1 MKVIVMGCGRIGSQV
16 SQLLSDQGHEV
27 TVVDH
32 DANSE
37 GRLGPHFKGRIIQ
50 GLGFDRNVLVQAG
63 IEQAEGFVSA
73 SQSDNANII
82 AARIARNIFHVPRV
96 VARLYD
102 PRRAEIYQRLGLT
115 TISSTNWGAERIF
128 QVLTH
133 TDVDIWNTFGNGEV
147 TLVQIEI
154 PPQLIGRSVQHLNI
168 PSEVMVVGIT
178 RDDRA
183 FIPPSGAEFREG
195 DLVNL
200 VVLSS
205 ALERFEILLG
215 MEGR

>member
-16 SQLLSDQGHEV
+16 SQLLSEHGHDV
-27 TVVDH
+27 TVIDH
-32 DANSE
+32 DSNSD
-37 GRLGPHFKGRIIQ
+37 GRLSSKFRGNIIK
-50 GLGFDRNVLVQAG
+50 GLGFDRNILMQAG
-63 IEQAEGFVSA
+63 IEQAEAFVAA
-73 SQSDNANII
+73 SQSDNANIV
-82 AARIARNIFHVPRV
+82 AARIARNLFHVPRV

-133 TDVDIWNTFGNGEV
+133 SNIDVWNTFGSGEV
-147 TLVQIEI
+147 TLVHIEL
-154 PPQLIGRSVQHLNI
+154 PPQLIARNVMQLNVPGEI
-168 PSEVMVVGIT
+168 MVVSIT
-178 RDDRA
+178 RNDHA
-183 FIPPSGAEFREG
+183 FVPVTGTEFHEG

-205 ALERFEILLG
+205 AMDRLEDLLG
-215 MEGR
+215 LEGR

>member
-16 SQLLSDQGHEV
+16 SQLLSEHGHEV
-27 TVVDH
+27 TVIDH
-32 DANSE
+32 DANSD
-37 GRLGPHFKGRIIQ
+37 GRLGPNFKGNIIK
-50 GLGFDRNVLVQAG
+50 GLGFDRNILMEAG
-63 IEQAEGFVSA
+63 IEQAEAFVAA
-73 SQSDNANII
+73 SQSDNANIV

-133 TDVDIWNTFGNGEV
+133 ANIDVWDTFGSGEV
-147 TLVQIEI
+147 ALVHVEL
-154 PPQLIGRSVQHLNI
+154 PPQLAGRNVMQLNVPGEI
-168 PSEVMVVGIT
+168 MVVAVT
-178 RDDRA
+178 RNDHA
-183 FIPPSGAEFREG
+183 FVPAAGTEFHED
-195 DLVNL
+195 DLVHL

-205 ALERFEILLG
+205 AMDRLEELLG

>member
-16 SQLLSDQGHEV
+16 SQLLSEQNHEV
-27 TVVDH
+27 TIIDH
-32 DANSE
+32 DSNSE
-37 GRLGPHFKGRIIQ
+37 GRLGPNFKGHIIK
-50 GLGFDRNVLVQAG
+50 GLGFDRNVLTQAK
-63 IEQAEGFVSA
+63 IEQVDAFVAA
-73 SQSDNANII
+73 SQSDNANIV

-133 TDVDIWNTFGNGEV
+133 VDIDVWNTFGSGEV
-147 TLVQIEI
+147 ALVHVEL
-154 PPQLIGRSVQHLNI
+154 PHPLIGRNIMHLNVPGEI
-168 PSEVMVVGIT
+168 MVVSIT
-178 RDDRA
+178 RNDHA
-183 FIPPSGAEFREG
+183 FVPVTGTEFHEG
-195 DLVNL
+195 DLIHL
-200 VVLSS
+200 AVLSS
-205 ALERFEILLG
+205 AMDRLEELLG

>member
-16 SQLLSDQGHEV
+16 SQLLSDHGNDV
-27 TVVDH
+27 TIIDH
-32 DANSE
+32 DSNSE
-37 GRLGPHFKGRIIQ
+37 GRLGPRFRGRIIQ
-50 GLGFDRNVLVQAG
+50 GLGFDRSVLIQAG
-63 IEQAEGFVSA
+63 IEQAEAFVSA
-73 SQSDNANII
+73 SQSDNANIV

-154 PPQLIGRSVQHLNI
+154 PPQLIGRNVHQLNI

-178 RDDRA
+178 RNDQA
-183 FIPPSGAEFREG
+183 FIPSSGAEFQEG

-205 ALERFEILLG
+205 ALERFEKLLG

>member
-27 TVVDH
+27 TIIDH
-32 DANSE
+32 DDNSD
-37 GRLGPHFKGRIIQ
+37 GRLGSNFKGRIIK
-50 GLGFDRNVLVQAG
+50 GLGFDRNILIQAG
-63 IEQAEGFVSA
+63 IEQVEAFAAA
-73 SQSDNANII
+73 SQSDNANIV

-133 TDVDIWNTFGNGEV
+133 SDIDVWNTFGNGEV
-147 TLVQIEI
+147 ALVHVELS
-154 PPQLIGRSVQHLNI
+154 PQLTGRNVMQLSI
-168 PSEVMVVGIT
+168 PGEIMVVSIT
-178 RDDRA
+178 RNDHA
-183 FIPPSGAEFREG
+183 FIPATGAEFHEG
-195 DLVNL
+195 DLVHL

-205 ALERFEILLG
+205 AMNRLEELLG

>member
-16 SQLLSDQGHEV
+16 SLLLSDQGHEV
-27 TVVDH
+27 IVIDH

-37 GRLGPHFKGRIIQ
+37 GRLGPNFKGRIIK
-50 GLGFDRNVLVQAG
+50 GLGFDRNILMEAE
-63 IEQAEGFVSA
+63 IEKVDAFVAA
-73 SQSDNANII
+73 SNSDNANIV

-133 TDVDIWNTFGNGEV
+133 
-147 TLVQIEI
+147 
-154 PPQLIGRSVQHLNI
+154 
-168 PSEVMVVGIT
+168 VGY
-178 RDDRA
+178 
-183 FIPPSGAEFREG
+183 
-195 DLVNL
+195 
-200 VVLSS
+200 
-205 ALERFEILLG
+205 
-215 MEGR
+215 

>member
-16 SQLLSDQGHEV
+16 SQLLSDHGNDV
-27 TVVDH
+27 TIIDH
-32 DANSE
+32 DSNSE
-37 GRLGPHFKGRIIQ
+37 GRLGPKFRGRIIQ
-50 GLGFDRNVLVQAG
+50 GLGFDRNVLIQAG
-63 IEQAEGFVSA
+63 IEQAEAFVSA
-73 SQSDNANII
+73 SQSDNANIV

-154 PPQLIGRSVQHLNI
+154 PPQLIGRNVHHLNI

-178 RDDRA
+178 RNDQA
-183 FIPPSGAEFREG
+183 FIPSSGAEFQEG

-205 ALERFEILLG
+205 ALERFEKLLG